1 MGLKQRKRIKNLSK
15 FDPGKDG
22 QINWSNQLASN
33 QDWADKFAK
42 WSSVQIDSYNPFA
55 SKLSSQSQLNV
66 KSPQPSDKLASANK
80 LASAGISGLQ
90 GATSIATN
98 FMKQNASVPS
108 GDQMIADAGT
118 SDGSVMGINY
128 TRQNSIDSGKYE
140 SEVNS
145 SGLSNTMGST
155 VSGAQ
160 AGASIAGP
168 WGAVVGGAAGL
179 VTGLFGWGSSKRKLR
194 KRLHDA
200 KQLTSRTNTF
210 NRSGAMSTGLQNE
223 YYQDYGNTQ
232 DDVLY
237 S

>member
-1 MGLKQRKRIKNLSK
+1 MGLKQRKRIKNMSNYAN
-15 FDPGKDG
+15 GKDG

-42 WSSVQIDSYNPFA
+42 WSSVQIDSYNPFT
-55 SKLSSQSQLNV
+55 SKSSNQSQLNV
-66 KSPQPSDKLASANK
+66 KSPQSSGQ

-128 TRQNSIDSGKYE
+128 TKQNSIDSGKYE
-140 SEVNS
+140 SQVNS

-179 VTGLFGWGSSKRKLR
+179 VTGLFGWGSSKRKLQ

>member
-1 MGLKQRKRIKNLSK
+1 MGLKQRKRIKNMSNYAN
-15 FDPGKDG
+15 GKDG
-22 QINWSNQLASN
+22 QINWSDRLASN
-33 QDWADKFAK
+33 QDW
-42 WSSVQIDSYNPFA
+42 SYKLANQKNPLEPQLNPLV
-55 SKLSSQSQLNV
+55 SKVPSQPQLNV
-66 KSPQPSDKLASANK
+66 KSPQSSDQ

-98 FMKQNASVPS
+98 FMKQNSSVPT
-108 GDQMIADAGT
+108 GDQMMAEYGT
-118 SDGSVMGINY
+118 SEGSVMGINY

-145 SGLSNTMGST
+145 SGLGNTMSST
-155 VSGAQ
+155 VSGAS

-168 WGAVVGGAAGL
+168 WGAVAGGAVGL
-179 VTGLFGWGSSKRKLR
+179 VSGLVGWGSSKRKLQ
-194 KRLHDA
+194 KRLHDV

>member
-1 MGLKQRKRIKNLSK
+1 MGLKQRKRINNINRYV
-15 FDPGKDG
+15 DGKDG
-22 QINWSNQLASN
+22 QINWSDKLATNQNWSDKLAI
-33 QDWADKFAK
+33 QK
-42 WSSVQIDSYNPFA
+42 NPLEPQLNPLV
-55 SKLSSQSQLNV
+55 SKVPSQPQLNV
-66 KSPQPSDKLASANK
+66 KSPQSSGQ

-90 GATSIATN
+90 GATSIASN
-98 FMKQNASVPS
+98 FMNQTKSVPT
-108 GDQMIADAGT
+108 GDQMMAESGT
-118 SDGSVMGINY
+118 SEGSVMGINY

-145 SGLSNTMGST
+145 SGLGNTMSST
-155 VSGAQ
+155 VSGAS

-168 WGAVVGGAAGL
+168 WGAVAGGAVGL
-179 VTGLFGWGSSKRKLR
+179 VSGLVGWGSSKRKLQ

>member
-1 MGLKQRKRIKNLSK
+1 MGLKQRKRINNINRYV
-15 FDPGKDG
+15 DGKDG
-22 QINWSNQLASN
+22 QINWSDKLATNQNWSDKLAI
-33 QDWADKFAK
+33 QK
-42 WSSVQIDSYNPFA
+42 NPLEPQLNPLV
-55 SKLSSQSQLNV
+55 SKVPGHQQLNV
-66 KSPQPSDKLASANK
+66 KSPQSSGQ

-90 GATSIATN
+90 GATSIASN
-98 FMKQNASVPS
+98 FMNQTKSVPT
-108 GDQMIADAGT
+108 GDQMMAESGT
-118 SDGSVMGINY
+118 SEGSVMGINY

-145 SGLSNTMGST
+145 SGIGNTMSST
-155 VSGAQ
+155 VSGAS

-168 WGAVVGGAAGL
+168 WGAVAGGAIGL
-179 VTGLFGWGSSKRKLR
+179 VSGLVGWGSSKKKLQ

>member
-1 MGLKQRKRIKNLSK
+1 MGLKQRKRINNINRYVG
-15 FDPGKDG
+15 GKDG
-22 QINWSNQLASN
+22 QINWSDKLATNQNWSDKLAI
-33 QDWADKFAK
+33 QK
-42 WSSVQIDSYNPFA
+42 NPLEPQLNPLV
-55 SKLSSQSQLNV
+55 SKVPSQPQLNV
-66 KSPQPSDKLASANK
+66 KSPQSSGQ

-118 SDGSVMGINY
+118 SEGSVMGMNY
-128 TRQNSIDSGKYE
+128 TRQNAIDSGKYE
-140 SEVNS
+140 SQVNS

-155 VSGAQ
+155 ASGAQ

-179 VTGLFGWGSSKRKLR
+179 VTGLFGFGSSKRKLQ

-200 KQLTSRTNTF
+200 NQLISRTNTF
-210 NRSGAMSTGLQNE
+210 NRSGAMSTGLQNQ

>member
-1 MGLKQRKRIKNLSK
+1 MGLKQRKRINNINRYV
-15 FDPGKDG
+15 DGKDG
-22 QINWSNQLASN
+22 QINWSDKLATNQNWSDKLAI
-33 QDWADKFAK
+33 QK
-42 WSSVQIDSYNPFA
+42 NPLEPQLNPLV
-55 SKLSSQSQLNV
+55 SKVPGQQQLNV
-66 KSPQPSDKLASANK
+66 KSPQSSGQ

-90 GATSIATN
+90 GATSIASN
-98 FMKQNASVPS
+98 FMNQTKSVPT
-108 GDQMIADAGT
+108 GDQMMAESGT
-118 SDGSVMGINY
+118 SEGSVMGINY

-145 SGLSNTMGST
+145 SGLGNTMGST
-155 VSGAQ
+155 MSGAS
-160 AGASIAGP
+160 AGASVAGP
-168 WGAVVGGAAGL
+168 WGAVVGGAVGL
-179 VTGLFGWGSSKRKLR
+179 VSGLVGWGSSKRKLQ

>member
-1 MGLKQRKRIKNLSK
+1 MGLKQRKRIKNMSRYA
-15 FDPGKDG
+15 DGKDG
-22 QINWSNQLASN
+22 KINQSDWSASD
-33 QDWADKFAK
+33 QDWLDKSAASFK
-42 WSSVQIDSYNPFA
+42 KQLEPQFNPQLNPLV
-55 SKLSSQSQLNV
+55 SKVPSQPQLNV
-66 KSPQPSDKLASANK
+66 KSPQSSGQ

-90 GATSIATN
+90 GATSIASN
-98 FMKQNASVPS
+98 FMNQTKSVPT
-108 GDQMIADAGT
+108 GDQMMAESGT
-118 SDGSVMGINY
+118 SEGSVMGINY

-145 SGLSNTMGST
+145 SGLGNTMSST
-155 VSGAQ
+155 VSGAS

-179 VTGLFGWGSSKRKLR
+179 VTGLFGWGSSKRKLQ
-194 KRLHDA
+194 KRLHDV

>member
-1 MGLKQRKRIKNLSK
+1 MGLKQRKRINNINRYVG
-15 FDPGKDG
+15 GKDG
-22 QINWSNQLASN
+22 KINQSDWSASD
-33 QDWADKFAK
+33 QDWLDKSAASFK
-42 WSSVQIDSYNPFA
+42 KQLEPQFNPQLNPLV
-55 SKLSSQSQLNV
+55 SKVPSQPQLNV
-66 KSPQPSDKLASANK
+66 KSPQSSGQ

-90 GATSIATN
+90 GATSIASN
-98 FMKQNASVPS
+98 FMNQTKSVPT
-108 GDQMIADAGT
+108 GDQMMAESGT
-118 SDGSVMGINY
+118 SEGSVMGIDY

-145 SGLSNTMGST
+145 SGLGNTMSST
-155 VSGAQ
+155 MSGAS

-168 WGAVVGGAAGL
+168 WGAVAGGAAGL
-179 VTGLFGWGSSKRKLR
+179 VTGLVGWGSSKKKLQ

>member
-1 MGLKQRKRIKNLSK
+1 MGLKQRKRIKNMSNYAN
-15 FDPGKDG
+15 GKDG
-22 QINWSNQLASN
+22 QINWSDRLATNQNWSDKLAI
-33 QDWADKFAK
+33 QK
-42 WSSVQIDSYNPFA
+42 NPLEPQLNPLV
-55 SKLSSQSQLNV
+55 SKVPGQQQLNV
-66 KSPQPSDKLASANK
+66 KSPQSSGQ

-90 GATSIATN
+90 GATSIASN
-98 FMKQNASVPS
+98 FMNQTKSVPT
-108 GDQMIADAGT
+108 GDQMMAESGT
-118 SDGSVMGINY
+118 SEGSVMGINY

-145 SGLSNTMGST
+145 SGLGNTMSST
-155 VSGAQ
+155 VSGAS

-168 WGAVVGGAAGL
+168 WGAVAGGAIGL
-179 VTGLFGWGSSKRKLR
+179 VSGLVGWGSSKRKLQ
-194 KRLHDA
+194 KRLHDV

-223 YYQDYGNTQ
+223 YYQNYGNTQ

>member
-1 MGLKQRKRIKNLSK
+1 MGLKQRKRIKNMSMYG
-15 FDPGKDG
+15 DGKDG
-22 QINWSNQLASN
+22 SLTPNGDGKDGSLTPNKNTQPVQNPLAS
-33 QDWADKFAK
+33 KG
-42 WSSVQIDSYNPFA
+42 
-55 SKLSSQSQLNV
+55 L
-66 KSPQPSDKLASANK
+66 
-80 LASAGISGLQ
+80 SGLQ

-98 FMKQNASVPS
+98 FMKQNSSVPS
-108 GDQMIADAGT
+108 GDQMMSDAGT
-118 SDGSVMGINY
+118 SEGSVMGINY

-145 SGLSNTMGST
+145 SGLGNTMGST

-168 WGAVVGGAAGL
+168 WGAVAGGAIGL
-179 VTGLFGWGSSKRKLR
+179 VSGLVGWGSSKRKLQ
-194 KRLHDA
+194 KRLHDV

>member
-1 MGLKQRKRIKNLSK
+1 MGLKQRKRINNINRYV
-15 FDPGKDG
+15 DGKDG
-22 QINWSNQLASN
+22 QINWSDKLATNQNWSDKLAI
-33 QDWADKFAK
+33 QK
-42 WSSVQIDSYNPFA
+42 NPLEPQLNPLV
-55 SKLSSQSQLNV
+55 SKVPGQQQLNV
-66 KSPQPSDKLASANK
+66 KSPQSSGQ

-90 GATSIATN
+90 GATSIASN
-98 FMKQNASVPS
+98 FMNQTKSVPT
-108 GDQMIADAGT
+108 GDQMMAESGT
-118 SDGSVMGINY
+118 SEGSVMGINY

-145 SGLSNTMGST
+145 SGLGNTMSST
-155 VSGAQ
+155 VSGAS

-168 WGAVVGGAAGL
+168 WGAVAGGAVGL
-179 VTGLFGWGSSKRKLR
+179 VSGLLGWGSSKKKLQ

>member
-1 MGLKQRKRIKNLSK
+1 MGLKQRKRINNINRYV
-15 FDPGKDG
+15 DGKDG
-22 QINWSNQLASN
+22 QINWSDKLATNQNWSDKLAI
-33 QDWADKFAK
+33 QK
-42 WSSVQIDSYNPFA
+42 NPLEPQLNPLV
-55 SKLSSQSQLNV
+55 SKVPGQQQLNV
-66 KSPQPSDKLASANK
+66 KSPQSSGQ

-90 GATSIATN
+90 GATSIASN
-98 FMKQNASVPS
+98 FMNQTKSVPT
-108 GDQMIADAGT
+108 GDQMLAESGT
-118 SDGSVMGINY
+118 SEGSVMGMSY
-128 TRQNSIDSGKYE
+128 TKQNTIDSSKYE

-145 SGLSNTMGST
+145 SGLGNTMSST
-155 VSGAQ
+155 VSGAS

-168 WGAVVGGAAGL
+168 WGAVAGGAVGL
-179 VTGLFGWGSSKRKLR
+179 VSGLVGWGSSKRKLQ

>member
-1 MGLKQRKRIKNLSK
+1 MGLKQRKRIKNMSNYAN
-15 FDPGKDG
+15 GKDG
-22 QINWSNQLASN
+22 QINWSDRLASN
-33 QDWADKFAK
+33 QDW
-42 WSSVQIDSYNPFA
+42 SYKLANQKNPLEPQLNPLV
-55 SKLSSQSQLNV
+55 SKVPSQPQLNV
-66 KSPQPSDKLASANK
+66 KSQ

-90 GATSIATN
+90 GAISIATN

-128 TRQNSIDSGKYE
+128 TKQNSIDSGKYE
-140 SEVNS
+140 SQVNS

-168 WGAVVGGAAGL
+168 WGAVIGGAAGL
-179 VTGLFGWGSSKRKLR
+179 VSGLVGWGSSKRKLQ

>member
-1 MGLKQRKRIKNLSK
+1 MGLKQRKRIKNMSNYAN
-15 FDPGKDG
+15 GKDG

-42 WSSVQIDSYNPFA
+42 WSSVQIDSYNPFT
-55 SKLSSQSQLNV
+55 SKSSNQSQLNV
-66 KSPQPSDKLASANK
+66 KSPQSSGQ

-108 GDQMIADAGT
+108 GDQIIADAGT

-128 TRQNSIDSGKYE
+128 TKQNSIDSGKYE
-140 SEVNS
+140 SQVNS

-168 WGAVVGGAAGL
+168 WGAAIGGAAGL
-179 VTGLFGWGSSKRKLR
+179 VTGLFGWGSSKRKLQ